1 MINQS
6 VLLIINKMK
15 FRTLSI
21 LLFLCC
27 MNLVLWSQERL
38 TEKTDVFIGT
48 GGHGH
53 TFPHAMV
60 PFGAV
65 AAGPDWETKGWDAAG
80 GYHYDANSLL
90 GFSQVHLSGTGL
102 IEAGDFLLVPTVG
115 KIQVE
120 PGKHN
125 NPDAG
130 YRSRFSHK
138 DESAE
143 PGYYQV
149 RLLDYNINAEMTA
162 TERVGF
168 YKFTFPKSDSAHVM
182 LDLVHHISGGGN
194 TVKLAHVQFKDNT
207 TLTGY
212 RMTSSLWA
220 PNRQLYFAMQFSK
233 PFQSKAIYDPK
244 GQTFNKNITF
254 LPDAVDHTAERVK
267 VICNFSTDENEA
279 VMVKIAV
286 SSVSMKNA
294 LENLNTEI
302 PHWNFK
308 KVRKDASEVWEKQ
321 LQKIKVK
328 GSPEREAKFYAALY
342 HNNIHPSVN
351 HDVNGEYRGMDQ
363 EIHQTTSYTHHTM
376 FSLWDTFRAT
386 HPLFTLIHQE
396 RTADIVET
404 MLDFYKQNP
413 RKMLPMWSMFQNEN
427 TCMIGLHSFPVIADA
442 YSKGLI
448 KSDPKELLDAM
459 VISANQPG
467 IDSTAGRS
475 IYPSYYGQ
483 MHYLKKGYHPNDLVR
498 TGVSVTLEHAYDD
511 WTVALTAKKLGD
523 KKTAEEF
530 LKRGQNYSNVWD
542 KKSKFFRA
550 KLDNG
555 EFREPFD
562 PRAYHRED
570 FHDRDYTEG
579 NAWQYLWFVPHDV
592 YGLAKQMGGKK
603 AMAKKLD
610 KLFTL
615 PYTGEASVGDV
626 SGLIGDYAHGNEP
639 CHHVAY
645 LYNYV
650 GEPWKTQKLIH
661 QIDREFYKATP
672 DGYIGN
678 EDGGQMSA
686 WYVFS
691 AMGFYPVNPAGGVYV
706 FGAPLLE
713 EVQLNLENG
722 KQFNIKAH
730 NLSDE
735 NIYIQSVKLNGK
747 KYNNVWLTHEVI
759 VNGGTLEYIMGA
771 KPSKWG
777 TRSEKVPFADG
788 TLE

>member
-1 MINQS
+1 MVYLQS
-6 VLLIINKMK
+6 KLDKKIKVIH
-15 FRTLSI
+15 T
-21 LLFLCC
+21 LLFLMCFSGSI
-27 MNLVLWSQERL
+27 WSQKKL
-38 TEKTDVFIGT
+38 TDKTDVFIGT

-80 GYHYDANSLL
+80 GYHYDAKSLL

-102 IEAGDFLLVPTVG
+102 TETGDLLLVPTVG
-115 KIQVE
+115 NIQVE
-120 PGKHN
+120 PGKHDE
-125 NPDAG
+125 PDSG
-130 YRSRFSHK
+130 YRSRFSHE

-168 YKFTFPKSDSAHVM
+168 HKYTFPKTEDAHIM
-182 LDLVHHISGGGN
+182 LDLVHHINGGGSG
-194 TVKLAHVQFKDNT
+194 VKLAHVQIKDNQT
-207 TLTGY
+207 VTGY
-212 RMTSSLWA
+212 RITSGIWA
-220 PNRQLYFAMQFSK
+220 PNRQLYFAVKFSK
-233 PFQSKAIYDPK
+233 PFKSKAIYDPK
-244 GQTFNKNITF
+244 GLYVNKSKKF
-254 LPDAVDHTAERVK
+254 LADAVDHTSAKMKVVFNFTTEAE
-267 VICNFSTDENEA
+267 EA
-279 VMVKIAV
+279 VMVKIAI

-294 LENLNTEI
+294 LENVETEI
-302 PHWNFK
+302 PHWDFD
-308 KVRKDASEVWEKQ
+308 KVKADASASWEEQ
-321 LQKIKVK
+321 LQKLVVK
-328 GSPEREAKFYAALY
+328 GTPEREAKFYAALY
-342 HNNIHPSVN
+342 HNNIHPTIN
-351 HDVNGEYRGMDQ
+351 HDVNGEYRGIDK
-363 EIHQTTSYTHHTM
+363 EVHQTKAYTHYTM

-396 RTADIVET
+396 RTADIVST
-404 MLDFYKQNP
+404 MLDFQKQNP
-413 RKMLPMWSMFQNEN
+413 RKMLPMWSMYQNEN

-442 YSKGLI
+442 YMKGLT
-448 KSDPKELLDAM
+448 KSNPEDLLKAM

-467 IDSTAGRS
+467 IDSTAGRN

-498 TGVSVTLEHAYDD
+498 NGVSVTLEHAYDD
-511 WTVALTAKKLGD
+511 WTLALAANKLGN
-523 KKTAEEF
+523 TTVQNEF
-530 LKRGQNYSNVWD
+530 LKRGQYYNNVWD
-542 KKSKFFRA
+542 KESEFFRA
-550 KLDNG
+550 KLNNG
-555 EFREPFD
+555 KFRVPFD

-592 YGLAKQMGGKK
+592 YGLADMMGGKK
-603 AMAKKLD
+603 AMANKLD
-610 KLFTL
+610 TLFTL
-615 PYTGEASVGDV
+615 PYTGESSVGDV

-650 GEPWKTQKLIH
+650 DEPWKTQKLIH
-661 QIDREFYKATP
+661 QIDKEFYKAAP

-691 AMGFYPVNPAGGVYV
+691 AMGFYPVNPAGGIYI
-706 FGAPLLE
+706 FGSPLLE
-713 EVQLNLENG
+713 EVEMNLENG
-722 KQFNIKAH
+722 NKFKITAH
-730 NLSDE
+730 NLSEE

-747 KYNNVWLTHEVI
+747 AYKNVWIKHEDI
-759 VNGGTLEYIMGA
+759 VKGGALEYVMGS

-777 TRSEKVPFADG
+777 LKTNPVPYADG
-788 TLE
+788 SVD